1 MQVFTCIFNTLFVL
15 RPQLC
20 QRMSKFVSIFWRIM
34 NRIEKLN
41 EMLLQQPKDC
51 FLHHALGLEWIKLSE
66 MEKALNSFLNVISID
81 ENYVGTYYHL
91 AKTYEKLGQVEQA
104 VVIYEKGI
112 QIATKCND
120 KHAKNELQM
129 ALDDIMDD

>member
-1 MQVFTCIFNTLFVL
+1 
-15 RPQLC
+15 
-20 QRMSKFVSIFWRIM
+20 MSKFVGIFLKIM
-34 NRIEKLN
+34 NRIEKLK

-51 FLHHALGLEWIKLSE
+51 FLHHALGLEWIKMGNLE
-66 MEKALNSFLNVISID
+66 NALNCFLSVISND

-129 ALDDIMDD
+129 ALDDILDV

>member
-1 MQVFTCIFNTLFVL
+1 MQVIIYLFTTFFGL

-20 QRMSKFVSIFWRIM
+20 QRMSKFVRIFLKIM

-41 EMLLQQPKDC
+41 QMLLLQPTDC
-51 FLHHALGLEWIKLSE
+51 FLHHALGLEWIKLGE
-66 MEKALNSFLNVISID
+66 MEKALNSFLNVISND

-91 AKTYEKLGQVEQA
+91 AKTYEKMGQTEQA
-104 VVIYEKGI
+104 IVMYEKGI
-112 QIATKCND
+112 KIAIKCND

-129 ALDDIMDD
+129 ALDDIMDV